1 MDEFDKW
8 AKAEEQKERTAVTE
22 IKQSLLNLGA
32 TVGDERPLSDF
43 AASLEKPLIGKD
55 GKTYVAVPSP
65 DRLIP
70 LLKKVVRKMLGAFG
84 WSHDL
89 AEKTKEH
96 VEHARSSLRAK
107 LPQKK
112 QEADRLNEA
121 RWAAERQSIVQ
132 QTEPEQKR
140 KRDETSL

>member
-1 MDEFDKW
+1 
-8 AKAEEQKERTAVTE
+8 
-22 IKQSLLNLGA
+22 
-32 TVGDERPLSDF
+32 
-43 AASLEKPLIGKD
+43 
-55 GKTYVAVPSP
+55 
-65 DRLIP
+65 
-70 LLKKVVRKMLGAFG
+70 MLGAFG

-96 VEHARSSLRAK
+96 VEHARASLRAK

-112 QEADRLNEA
+112 QVADRLNES
-121 RWAAERQSIVQ
+121 RWAVERQAAVQ

>member
-1 MDEFDKW
+1 MLLNYK
-8 AKAEEQKERTAVTE
+8 TAVTE
-22 IKQSLLNLGA
+22 IKQSLLSLGA
-32 TVGDERPLSDF
+32 IAEDEKPLSDF
-43 AASLEKPLIGKD
+43 AASLEKPVKGKV

-89 AEKTKEH
+89 AEKTREH
-96 VEHARSSLRAK
+96 VEHARASLRAK

-112 QEADRLNEA
+112 QEADRFNEA
-121 RWAAERQSIVQ
+121 RWAAERQIRQEQ
-132 QTEPEQKR
+132 QPQPQKKNEP
-140 KRDETSL
+140 SL